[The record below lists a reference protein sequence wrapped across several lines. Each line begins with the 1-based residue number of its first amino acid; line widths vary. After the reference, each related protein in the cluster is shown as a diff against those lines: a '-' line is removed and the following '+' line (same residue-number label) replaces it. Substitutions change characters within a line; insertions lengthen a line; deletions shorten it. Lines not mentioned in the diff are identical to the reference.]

1 MALGKI
7 KADTLE
13 HSTAGSLDTSYVVNG
28 STKAWVNFDMTGTA
42 EIVKSFNI
50 SGLVDAGTGQATN
63 SFTSSFSD
71 ADYCQ
76 TIGGDYNKTGS
87 QNGIYLPTN
96 VTLATGSLGT
106 QTVWYNGTLNDI
118 NYNTWSL
125 MGDLA

>member
-1 MALGKI
+1 MSELR
-7 KADTLE
+7 ADTI
-13 HSTAGSLDTSYVVNG
+13 TASDGSSPVTLTKQSAA
-28 STKAWVNFDMTGTA
+28 KAWINFDMTGTA
-42 EIVKSFNI
+42 SITKSFNI
-50 SGLVDAGTGQATN
+50 SGLVDGGTGTATN

-76 TIGGDYNKTGS
+76 TIGGDYNKTVS

-106 QTVWYNGTLNDI
+106 QTVSYNGTLNDQ

>member
-1 MALGKI
+1 MAGKI
-7 KADTLE
+7 IADQIE

-28 STKAWVNFDMTGTA
+28 SAKAWVNFDMTGTA

-76 TIGGDYNKTGS
+76 TLGGDYSKTGS
-87 QNGIYLPTN
+87 ANGIYLPTN
-96 VTLATGSLGT
+96 VTLATGRSWHSNSLV
-106 QTVWYNGTLNDI
+106 QRCCE
-118 NYNTWSL
+118 
-125 MGDLA
+125 

>member
-1 MALGKI
+1 MSELR
-7 KADTLE
+7 ADTI
-13 HSTAGSLDTSYVVNG
+13 TASDGTSPVTLTG
-28 STKAWVNFDMTGTA
+28 QTAAKAWVNFDMTGTA
-42 EIVKSFNI
+42 AIVKSFNI
-50 SGLVDAGTGQATN
+50 SGLVDGGTGKATN
-63 SFTSSFSD
+63 SFVSSFSD

-76 TIGGDYNKTGS
+76 TIGGDYSKTTS

-106 QTVWYNGTLNDI
+106 QTVSYNGTLADT